1 MLQRSVSKITNSE
14 LKEHVAAISK
24 YCYDENCSDCHFAF
38 NDGDKCILND
48 EIPCLWEQ
56 KIEAM
61 EAMK

>member
-1 MLQRSVSKITNSE
+1 MTNSE
-14 LKEHVAAISK
+14 LKEHVAAIGK

-48 EIPCLWEQ
+48 EIPYLWEQ